1 MKKLMM
7 KFSDERNRRFSIKT
21 TIALDDESGEKF
33 VLKEAAFPEGQGH
46 LNSILYYRDLLTE
59 YYPSVTVCP
68 VEKRQDTLWF
78 AFISGESLEEMYRR
92 SAKEKDREKFLALAR
107 IHRELIEGREENRC
121 EFHSFGDFERIF
133 GDGEPFEGSAGL
145 RVSNFDATAGNII
158 YRGAEPV
165 FIDYEWVFDKPL
177 PRDLVVYHCIRDV
190 YFHISKLEEF
200 VSLQEVMD
208 TLGIQTEIEV
218 MEKAYR
224 HFHSYVVKEADGKSF
239 GAMKAGALKGT
250 RDAQEL
256 QKEIDSLKAQ
266 LRECEKNWQECAEN
280 WKASVKANDE
290 ISAYWKES
298 SRANFQLGQQI
309 NKLQEQLAAQDCH
322 HQEHVRQLEAA
333 VQEQARQS
341 EVWRVAYETV
351 INSKTWRAANKVKR
365 ALGKK

>member
-1 MKKLMM
+1 
-7 KFSDERNRRFSIKT
+7 
-21 TIALDDESGEKF
+21 
-33 VLKEAAFPEGQGH
+33 
-46 LNSILYYRDLLTE
+46 
-59 YYPSVTVCP
+59 
-68 VEKRQDTLWF
+68 
-78 AFISGESLEEMYRR
+78 
-92 SAKEKDREKFLALAR
+92 
-107 IHRELIEGREENRC
+107 
-121 EFHSFGDFERIF
+121 
-133 GDGEPFEGSAGL
+133 
-145 RVSNFDATAGNII
+145 
-158 YRGAEPV
+158 
-165 FIDYEWVFDKPL
+165 
-177 PRDLVVYHCIRDV
+177 
-190 YFHISKLEEF
+190 
-200 VSLQEVMD
+200 
-208 TLGIQTEIEV
+208 

-309 NKLQEQLAAQDCH
+309 NKLQEQ
-322 HQEHVRQLEAA
+322 
-333 VQEQARQS
+333 ARQS